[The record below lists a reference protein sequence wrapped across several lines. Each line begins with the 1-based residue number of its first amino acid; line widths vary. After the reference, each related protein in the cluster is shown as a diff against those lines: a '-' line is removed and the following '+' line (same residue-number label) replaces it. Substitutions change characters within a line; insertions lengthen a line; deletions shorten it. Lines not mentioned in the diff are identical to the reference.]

1 VRRAACFAVAAKF
14 LDLLAAGLDLLT
26 ADLDLLVTDLD
37 LLSLFFPGNGGFLF
51 LLLFS
56 GRVPGSWLREMVD
69 GADCLRADSWRTAAD
84 LLLSSNGFLQLAL
97 LFFACIFVWLISLA

>member
-1 VRRAACFAVAAKF
+1 VRRVACFAVAAKF

-37 LLSLFFPGNGGFLF
+37 LLSLFFLVTAASYFF
-51 LLLFS
+51 FFFS

-69 GADCLRADSWRTAAD
+69 GADCLRLTSEGQR
-84 LLLSSNGFLQLAL
+84 
-97 LFFACIFVWLISLA
+97 LICSSLATTSCS